1 MSKNILLLAPSCSF
15 KWWSRRAARPPH
27 PHPAA
32 PLAARKRGADHG
44 VFHPE

>member
-27 PHPAA
+27 PPTQGHV
-32 PLAARKRGADHG
+32 R
-44 VFHPE
+44 FT